1 MTCSLSSLAPRALAF
16 AFSTAST
23 LSGASLLVA
32 TVALT
37 AFEHASFAQATTSAA
52 KTPYETTLAEDGVL
66 VRASPSAESGYPFGR
81 LMKGT
86 KVRVVEEQVG
96 WLRVTTFGPAFEGW
110 FGYVQ
115 ATPEVKL
122 SDDGKTIRLSGRSQL
137 LAPNADAAWNPVNS
151 WKAACTL
158 ASGDELAVLDT
169 VKSDRDTFYKVSLID
184 RATGWIAATAVATGT
199 TPAPTAPT
207 TPAPAPAP
215 TTDPA
220 PATEQPAAPT
230 ATEEAVDPDT
240 GEVRVSKPEAAPSES
255 NDANN
260 EYANTDDATKAT
272 DANAAG
278 EPVAKTQDEARAVA
292 VEQVKRVKFSDVDA
306 VWKRVAKEPVE
317 TAELEQLRD
326 RFLALAEDAK
336 TPRSEARAASS
347 RAEQV
352 AIRIDVQKSLLDIA
366 ALRQKSNAKID
377 GVADLTKAMML
388 RQPYSAVG
396 RLNASTV
403 YNGERLPLLYRLQE
417 QVTGQTIAY
426 LLPGPGYDLASMLGL
441 LVGVKGDIRYDESL
455 RLNTITPS
463 GIDILNT
470 GATGAAP
477 APTVTATGSETPTDG
492 EK

>member
-1 MTCSLSSLAPRALAF
+1 M
-16 AFSTAST
+16 
-23 LSGASLLVA
+23 
-32 TVALT
+32 
-37 AFEHASFAQATTSAA
+37 
-52 KTPYETTLAEDGVL
+52 L

-96 WLRVTTFGPAFEGW
+96 WLRITTFGPAFEGW
-110 FGYVQ
+110 FGFVQ

-169 VKSDRDTFYKVSLID
+169 VKSERDTFYKVSLID
-184 RATGWIAATAVATGT
+184 RATGWISATSIATGT
-199 TPAPTAPT
+199 APTAPT
-207 TPAPAPAP
+207 TPAP

-220 PATEQPAAPT
+220 PEAKPETTTPAPT
-230 ATEEAVDPDT
+230 TETSGGTAGEDPVDPDT
-240 GEVRVSKPEAAPSES
+240 GEVRASKPEAAPSES
-255 NDANN
+255 NGANADANN
-260 EYANTDDATKAT
+260 EYASTDDA
-272 DANAAG
+272 NAVG
-278 EPVAKTQDEARAVA
+278 EPAAKTQEEARAVA
-292 VEQVKRVKFSDVDA
+292 VEQVKRVKFSDVDG

-326 RFLALAEDAK
+326 RFLALAEDPK
-336 TPRSEARAASS
+336 TPRSEARAATS

-352 AIRIDVQKSLLDIA
+352 AIRIDVQKSLFDIA
-366 ALRQKSNAKID
+366 ALKQKSNAKID

-403 YNGERLPLLYRLQE
+403 YNGERLPLLYRMQE

-455 RLNTITPS
+455 RLNTITPT

-470 GATGAAP
+470 GSTGAAP
-477 APTVTATGSETPTDG
+477 APTVTATGSEKSTDG

>member
-1 MTCSLSSLAPRALAF
+1 
-16 AFSTAST
+16 
-23 LSGASLLVA
+23 
-32 TVALT
+32 
-37 AFEHASFAQATTSAA
+37 
-52 KTPYETTLAEDGVL
+52 
-66 VRASPSAESGYPFGR
+66 
-81 LMKGT
+81 
-86 KVRVVEEQVG
+86 
-96 WLRVTTFGPAFEGW
+96 
-110 FGYVQ
+110 
-115 ATPEVKL
+115 
-122 SDDGKTIRLSGRSQL
+122 
-137 LAPNADAAWNPVNS
+137 
-151 WKAACTL
+151 
-158 ASGDELAVLDT
+158 
-169 VKSDRDTFYKVSLID
+169 
-184 RATGWIAATAVATGT
+184 
-199 TPAPTAPT
+199 
-207 TPAPAPAP
+207 
-215 TTDPA
+215 
-220 PATEQPAAPT
+220 
-230 ATEEAVDPDT
+230 
-240 GEVRVSKPEAAPSES
+240 
-255 NDANN
+255 
-260 EYANTDDATKAT
+260 
-272 DANAAG
+272 
-278 EPVAKTQDEARAVA
+278 
-292 VEQVKRVKFSDVDA
+292 

-366 ALRQKSNAKID
+366 ALKQKSNAKID